1 MSWDQVVKFA
11 LDNAPALINAG
22 ASLAGGYMSGQGG
35 QASAKAQQDAANQT
49 SALQRQIYM
58 DQRGL
63 AAPGYMT
70 GGAASNK
77 LAALFGIAPQNYQAA
92 YGGGFSGGGMSGGSQ
107 MLPNLG
113 AGQAVQGRS
122 GGGGPNAAAGAI
134 GSIAGTFLGGP
145 LGGAVGGALGG
156 LVRNGGDNWKTV
168 ATQAPGGF
176 DYGTYMQQPDLQAEW
191 AKPDIKALFGGNQD
205 AYANWHYNQFGK
217 NEGRTLAPTSDQTN
231 MPVGGADQ
239 MQGGAMGGPSNPLA
253 DFYASPYAK
262 LATTISDG
270 QFDQI
275 KGNLGAAGKS
285 ISGAAEGRYAK
296 TLAGNTYGAF
306 GDYTNQLSNLAGMGQ
321 TNSQLASTA
330 AGNYG
335 ANAGNAMM
343 QAGNARANAL
353 TSAYQGYGQGLS
365 AAAGSLG
372 DMFKKPGT
380 PTYGQAGYVDAARA
394 AYPGQGW
401 TN

>member
-1 MSWDQVVKFA
+1 MWN
-11 LDNAPALINAG
+11 LIIPAL
-22 ASLAGGYMSGQGG
+22 ASLAGGYLAGEGSRKSG
-35 QASAKAQQDAANQT
+35 KAQEDAANQT
-49 SALQRQIYM
+49 TALQKQIYM

-92 YGGGFSGGGMSGGSQ
+92 YGGGFSGGGMSDGSQ

-113 AGQAVQGRS
+113 AGQKVAGHT
-122 GGGGPNAAAGAI
+122 GGGGNNAAAGYI
-134 GSIAGTFLGGP
+134 
-145 LGGAVGGALGG
+145 LGGAPGALIGSMF
-156 LVRNGGDNWKTV
+156 RNGGDNWKTV

-217 NEGRTLAPTSDQTN
+217 NEGRTLAPTADKTN

-253 DFYASPYAK
+253 EFYDSPYAK
-262 LATTISDG
+262 LATTISND

-321 TNSQLASTA
+321 TSSQLASNA

-335 ANAGNAMM
+335 VNAGNAMM
-343 QAGNARANAL
+343 KAGDARANAL
-353 TSAYQGYGQGLS
+353 SSAYKSYGTGIS
-365 AAAGSLG
+365 DALG
-372 DMFKKPGT
+372 NVVD
-380 PTYGQAGYVDAARA
+380 YGNKNKW
-394 AYPGQGW
+394 W
-401 TN
+401 TT

>member
-1 MSWDQVVKFA
+1 MWDQVVKFA
-11 LDNAPALINAG
+11 VDNAPALINAG
-22 ASLAGGYMSGQGG
+22 ASLAGGYLSGQGG
-35 QASAKAQQDAANQT
+35 QAAANAQQDAANQT
-49 SALQRQIYM
+49 TALQRQIYM

-63 AAPGYMT
+63 ASPGYMT

-77 LAALFGIAPQNYQAA
+77 LAALFGIAPQDYQAA
-92 YGGGFSGGGMSGGSQ
+92 YGGGGMNMQGGSQ

-113 AGQAVQGRS
+113 AGQPVQGHT
-122 GGGGPNAAAGAI
+122 GGGGSNAAAGLI
-134 GSIAGTFLGGP
+134 GSVAGSFIPGLGPIGSA
-145 LGGAVGGALGG
+145 LGGAVGGMI
-156 LVRNGGDNWKTV
+156 RNGGDDWKTV

-176 DYGTYMQQPDLQAEW
+176 NYAAYMQQPDLAAEW

-217 NEGRTLAPTSDQTN
+217 NEGRTLAPMTDTKGT
-231 MPVGGADQ
+231 MPTGGAQ
-239 MQGGAMGGPSNPLA
+239 MAGQSGGAMGGASNPLA
-253 DFYASPYAK
+253 EFYASPYAK
-262 LATTISDG
+262 LATTINDQ

-306 GDYTNQLSNLAGMGQ
+306 GDYTNQLANLAGMGQ
-321 TNSQLASTA
+321 TNSQLAA

-343 QAGNARANAL
+343 QGGNARANAL

-372 DMFKKPGT
+372 DFFKKPGT
-380 PTYGQAGYVDAARA
+380 PTYGQPGYVDPSRA
-394 AYPGQGW
+394 AYPGQGFA
-401 TN
+401 

>member
-1 MSWDQVVKFA
+1 MNMQ
-11 LDNAPALINAG
+11 
-22 ASLAGGYMSGQGG
+22 
-35 QASAKAQQDAANQT
+35 
-49 SALQRQIYM
+49 
-58 DQRGL
+58 
-63 AAPGYMT
+63 
-70 GGAASNK
+70 
-77 LAALFGIAPQNYQAA
+77 
-92 YGGGFSGGGMSGGSQ
+92 GGSQ

-113 AGQAVQGRS
+113 AGQPVQGRS
-122 GGGGPNAAAGAI
+122 GGGGSNAAAGAV

-145 LGGAVGGALGG
+145 LGSAVGGALGG
-156 LVRNGGDNWKTV
+156 MIRDGGDNWKTV

-176 DYGTYMQQPDLQAEW
+176 DYAAYMQQPDLQAEW

-217 NEGRTLAPTSDQTN
+217 NEGRTLASTTDTKSN
-231 MPVGGADQ
+231 MPTGGAQ
-239 MQGGAMGGPSNPLA
+239 QVQGGASNPLA
-253 DFYASPYAK
+253 EFYASPYAK
-262 LATTISDG
+262 LATTINDQ

-306 GDYTNQLSNLAGMGQ
+306 GDYTNQLANLAGMGQ

-343 QAGNARANAL
+343 QGGNARANAL

-372 DMFKKPGT
+372 DFFKKPGT
-380 PTYGQAGYVDAARA
+380 PTYGQPGYVDTSRA
-394 AYPGQGW
+394 AYPGQSW
-401 TN
+401 S

>member
-1 MSWDQVVKFA
+1 
-11 LDNAPALINAG
+11 
-22 ASLAGGYMSGQGG
+22 
-35 QASAKAQQDAANQT
+35 
-49 SALQRQIYM
+49 M

-63 AAPGYMT
+63 ASPGYMT

-77 LAALFGIAPQNYQAA
+77 LAALFGIAPQDYQAA

-113 AGQAVQGRS
+113 AGQPVQGRS
-122 GGGGPNAAAGAI
+122 GGGGSNAAAGAV

-145 LGGAVGGALGG
+145 LGSAVGGALGG
-156 LVRNGGDNWKTV
+156 MIRDGGDNWKTV

-176 DYGTYMQQPDLQAEW
+176 DYAAYMQQPDLQAEW

-205 AYANWHYNQFGK
+205 AYANWHFNQFGK
-217 NEGRTLAPTSDQTN
+217 NEGRTLAPMGGEKTN
-231 MPVGGADQ
+231 MPVGDAQ
-239 MQGGAMGGPSNPLA
+239 MAGQSGGAMGGPSNPLA
-253 DFYASPYAK
+253 EFYASPYAK

-306 GDYTNQLSNLAGMGQ
+306 GDYTNQLANLAGMGQ
-321 TNSQLASTA
+321 TSSQLASNA

-335 ANAGNAMM
+335 VNAGNAMM
-343 QAGNARANAL
+343 KAGDARANAL
-353 TSAYQGYGQGLS
+353 SSAYKGYGTGIS
-365 AAAGSLG
+365 DAVGG
-372 DMFKKPGT
+372 IVD
-380 PTYGQAGYVDAARA
+380 YGNKNKW
-394 AYPGQGW
+394 W
-401 TN
+401 TT

>member
-1 MSWDQVVKFA
+1 MWDQIAKFA

-35 QASAKAQQDAANQT
+35 QASAKAQQDAANQAA
-49 SALQRQIYM
+49 ALQRQIYM

-92 YGGGFSGGGMSGGSQ
+92 YGGGFSGGGMGGGSQ

-156 LVRNGGDNWKTV
+156 MIRSGGDNWKTV

-176 DYGTYMQQPDLQAEW
+176 DYGSYMQQPDIAAEW

-217 NEGRTLAPTSDQTN
+217 NEGRTLSPTSDQTN

-253 DFYASPYAK
+253 EFYASPYAK

-296 TLAGNTYGAF
+296 TLAGNTYGSF
-306 GDYTNQLSNLAGMGQ
+306 QDYTNQLSNLAGMGQ

-372 DMFKKPGT
+372 DMFKKPGR
-380 PTYGQAGYVDAARA
+380 PTYGQPGYVDPSRA
-394 AYPGQGW
+394 AYPGQGFA
-401 TN
+401 

>member
-1 MSWDQVVKFA
+1 MWEIII
-11 LDNAPALINAG
+11 PAV
-22 ASLAGGYMSGQGG
+22 ASLVGGAMSGEGSRKAG
-35 QASAKAQQDAANQT
+35 KAQQDAANQT
-49 SALQRQIYM
+49 TALQRQIYA

-77 LAALFGIAPQNYQAA
+77 LAALFGIAPQDYQAA
-92 YGGGFSGGGMSGGSQ
+92 YGGAGGGFSGGGMSDGSQ

-113 AGQAVQGRS
+113 AGQKVAGHT
-122 GGGGPNAAAGAI
+122 GGGGNNAAAGYI
-134 GSIAGTFLGGP
+134 
-145 LGGAVGGALGG
+145 LGG
-156 LVRNGGDNWKTV
+156 LPYAALGSMIRDGGDNWKTV

-176 DYGTYMQQPDLQAEW
+176 DYGTYMQQPDLAAEW

-217 NEGRTLAPTSDQTN
+217 NEGRTLAPMADTKSN
-231 MPVGGADQ
+231 MPTGGAQ
-239 MQGGAMGGPSNPLA
+239 QVQGGAMGTPSNPLA
-253 DFYASPYAK
+253 EFYDSPYAK
-262 LATTISDG
+262 LATTISND

-321 TNSQLASTA
+321 TNSALASGA
-330 AGNYG
+330 AGQYG
-335 ANAGNAMM
+335 ANAGNSML

-380 PTYGQAGYVDAARA
+380 PTYGQPGYVDPSRA
-394 AYPGQGW
+394 AYPGQGFA
-401 TN
+401 

>member
-1 MSWDQVVKFA
+1 MWDQVVKFA
-11 LDNAPALINAG
+11 TDNAGALINAG
-22 ASLAGGYMSGQGG
+22 ASLAGGYMAGQGG
-35 QASAKAQQDAANQT
+35 QAAANAQQDAANQT
-49 SALQRQIYM
+49 TALQRQIYM

-63 AAPGYMT
+63 ASPGYMT

-77 LAALFGIAPQNYQAA
+77 LAALFGIAPQDYGAA
-92 YGGGFSGGGMSGGSQ
+92 YNSGGMNTSNGSQ

-113 AGQAVQGRS
+113 AGQAVQGHT
-122 GGGGPNAAAGAI
+122 GGGGSNQWAQLAGSVGGSLIGGPVGGAI
-134 GSIAGTFLGGP
+134 
-145 LGGAVGGALGG
+145 GGALGG

-176 DYGTYMQQPDLQAEW
+176 NYAAYMQQPDLAAEW

-217 NEGRTLAPTSDQTN
+217 NEGRTLAPMTDTKGT
-231 MPVGGADQ
+231 MPTGGAQ
-239 MQGGAMGGPSNPLA
+239 MAGQSGGASNPLA
-253 DFYASPYAK
+253 EFYASPYAK

-306 GDYTNQLSNLAGMGQ
+306 GDYTNQLANLAGMGQ
-321 TNSQLASTA
+321 TSSQLASNA

-335 ANAGNAMM
+335 VNAGNSMM
-343 QAGNARANAL
+343 QAGNAKANAL
-353 TSAYQGYGQGLS
+353 SSAYQGIGQGVS
-365 AAAGSLG
+365 GALG
-372 DMFKKPGT
+372 TLND
-380 PTYGQAGYVDAARA
+380 YGKQQKWWG
-394 AYPGQGW
+394 
-401 TN
+401 

>member
-1 MSWDQVVKFA
+1 MSGWDTVIKFA
-11 LDNAPALINAG
+11 TDNAGALINAG
-22 ASLAGGYMSGQGG
+22 ASLAGGYLSGQGG
-35 QASAKAQQDAANQT
+35 QAAAGAQQDAANQT
-49 SALQRQIYM
+49 TALQRQIYT

-77 LAALFGIAPQNYQAA
+77 LAALFGIAPQDYQAA
-92 YGGGFSGGGMSGGSQ
+92 YGGGGMNMQGGSQ

-113 AGQAVQGRS
+113 AGQPVQGRS
-122 GGGGPNAAAGAI
+122 GGGGPNAAAGL
-134 GSIAGTFLGGP
+134 AGTVAGSVFGP
-145 LGGAVGGALGG
+145 IGGAVGGALGG
-156 LVRNGGDNWKTV
+156 MIRNGGDNWKTV

-176 DYGTYMQQPDLQAEW
+176 NYAAYMQQPDLAAEW

-217 NEGRTLAPTSDQTN
+217 NEGRTLASMTDTKSN
-231 MPVGGADQ
+231 MPTGGAQQ
-239 MQGGAMGGPSNPLA
+239 MQGGQSNPLA
-253 DFYASPYAK
+253 EFYASPYAK
-262 LATTISDG
+262 LATTINDQ

-321 TNSQLASTA
+321 TNSALASGA
-330 AGNYG
+330 AGQYG
-335 ANAGNAMM
+335 ANAGNSML

-380 PTYGQAGYVDAARA
+380 PTYGQPGYVDPSRA

-401 TN
+401 G

>member
-1 MSWDQVVKFA
+1 MWDQIAKFA
-11 LDNAPALINAG
+11 IDNAPALINAG
-22 ASLAGGYMSGQGG
+22 ASLAGGYMQGQGG

-49 SALQRQIYM
+49 TALQRQIYM

-63 AAPGYMT
+63 ASPGYMT

-77 LAALFGIAPQNYQAA
+77 LAALFGIAPQDYQAA

-113 AGQAVQGRS
+113 AGQPVQGRS
-122 GGGGPNAAAGAI
+122 GGGGSNAAAGAV

-145 LGGAVGGALGG
+145 LGSAVGGALGG
-156 LVRNGGDNWKTV
+156 MIRDGGDNWKTV

-176 DYGTYMQQPDLQAEW
+176 DYAAYMQQPDLQAEW

-205 AYANWHYNQFGK
+205 AYANWHFNQFGK
-217 NEGRTLAPTSDQTN
+217 NEGRTLAPMADKTN
-231 MPVGGADQ
+231 MPVGDAQ
-239 MQGGAMGGPSNPLA
+239 MAGQSGGAMGGPSNPLA
-253 DFYASPYAK
+253 EFYASPYAK
-262 LATTISDG
+262 LATTINDQ

-306 GDYTNQLSNLAGMGQ
+306 GDYTNQLANLAGMGQ
-321 TNSQLASTA
+321 TSSQLASNA

-335 ANAGNAMM
+335 VNAGNAMM
-343 QAGNARANAL
+343 KAGDARANAL
-353 TSAYQGYGQGLS
+353 SSAYKGYGTGIS
-365 AAAGSLG
+365 DAVGG
-372 DMFKKPGT
+372 IVD
-380 PTYGQAGYVDAARA
+380 YGNKNKW
-394 AYPGQGW
+394 W
-401 TN
+401 TT

>member
-1 MSWDQVVKFA
+1 MWDQVVKFA
-11 LDNAPALINAG
+11 VDNAPALINAG
-22 ASLAGGYMSGQGG
+22 ASLAGGYLSGQGG
-35 QASAKAQQDAANQT
+35 QAAANAQQDAANAT
-49 SALQRQIYM
+49 TALQKQIYL

-63 AAPGYMT
+63 ALPGYVT

-77 LAALFGIAPQNYQAA
+77 LAALFGIAPQDYAAA
-92 YGGGFSGGGMSGGSQ
+92 YGGGGMNMQGGSQ

-113 AGQAVQGRS
+113 AGQPVQGHS
-122 GGGGPNAAAGAI
+122 GGGGSNAAAGLI
-134 GSIAGTFLGGP
+134 GSVAGSFIPGLGPIGSA
-145 LGGAVGGALGG
+145 LGGAVGGMI
-156 LVRNGGDNWKTV
+156 RNGGDDWKTV

-176 DYGTYMQQPDLQAEW
+176 NYAAYMQQPDLQAEW

-217 NEGRTLAPTSDQTN
+217 NEGRTLASMTDTKSN
-231 MPVGGADQ
+231 MPTGGAQ
-239 MQGGAMGGPSNPLA
+239 QVQGGASNPLA
-253 DFYASPYAK
+253 EFYASPYAK
-262 LATTISDG
+262 LATTINDQ

-306 GDYTNQLSNLAGMGQ
+306 GDYTNQLANLAGMGQ

-343 QAGNARANAL
+343 QGGNARANAL

-372 DMFKKPGT
+372 DFFKKPGT
-380 PTYGQAGYVDAARA
+380 PTYGQPGYVDPSRA
-394 AYPGQGW
+394 AYPGQGFA
-401 TN
+401 

>member
-1 MSWDQVVKFA
+1 MWD
-11 LDNAPALINAG
+11 LIIPAV
-22 ASLAGGYMSGQGG
+22 ASLAGGALSGAGG
-35 QASAKAQQDAANQT
+35 KAAAKAQQQAANQT
-49 SALQRQIYM
+49 TALQKNIYM

-77 LAALFGIAPQNYQAA
+77 LAALFGIAPQDYQAA
-92 YGGGFSGGGMSGGSQ
+92 YGG
-107 MLPNLG
+107 
-113 AGQAVQGRS
+113 AG
-122 GGGGPNAAAGAI
+122 
-134 GSIAGTFLGGP
+134 
-145 LGGAVGGALGG
+145 GGAVNGQSDQWSGYLASNPDVMDYWKSNAKLREMYPNANDFASYHYANFGQQEGRQLPTGQPMQGAGGA
-156 LVRNGGDNWKTV
+156 
-168 ATQAPGGF
+168 Q
-176 DYGTYMQQPDLQAEW
+176 
-191 AKPDIKALFGGNQD
+191 
-205 AYANWHYNQFGK
+205 
-217 NEGRTLAPTSDQTN
+217 
-231 MPVGGADQ
+231 Q
-239 MQGGAMGGPSNPLA
+239 MQGGAMGGASNPLA
-253 DFYASPYAK
+253 EFYASPYAK
-262 LATTISDG
+262 LATTINDQ

-306 GDYTNQLSNLAGMGQ
+306 GDYTNQLNNLAGMGQ

-343 QAGNARANAL
+343 QGGNARANAL

-372 DMFKKPGT
+372 DFFKKPGT
-380 PTYGQAGYVDAARA
+380 PTYGQPGYVDPSRA
-394 AYPGQGW
+394 AYPGQGFA
-401 TN
+401 

>member
-1 MSWDQVVKFA
+1 MWDQITKFA

-49 SALQRQIYM
+49 TALQRQIYM

-113 AGQAVQGRS
+113 AGQPVQGRS
-122 GGGGPNAAAGAI
+122 GGGGPNAAAGLA
-134 GSIAGTFLGGP
+134 GSVAGTFFGGP
-145 LGGAVGGALGG
+145 IGGAVGGALGG
-156 LVRNGGDNWKTV
+156 MIRSGGDNWKTV

-231 MPVGGADQ
+231 MPGGGAEQ
-239 MQGGAMGGPSNPLA
+239 MQGGPSNPLA
-253 DFYASPYAK
+253 EFYASPYAK

-321 TNSQLASTA
+321 TNSQLASSA

-372 DMFKKPGT
+372 DMFKKPGR
-380 PTYGQAGYVDAARA
+380 PTYGQPGYVDPSRA
-394 AYPGQGW
+394 AYPGQGFA
-401 TN
+401 